1 MTAGNDERIFSA
13 VIFPRNS
20 RSFALVK
27 ALAVRKPR
35 EGTLQEHAD
44 DAISSFNLIG
54 AEDNILTTARPG
66 EGDAVDFYTYN
77 GIYAL

>member
-13 VIFPRNS
+13 VIFSMNS

-35 EGTLQEHAD
+35 EGTLQEKY
-44 DAISSFNLIG
+44 G
-54 AEDNILTTARPG
+54 
-66 EGDAVDFYTYN
+66 
-77 GIYAL
+77 